1 MTVSNLNIS
10 HQTQTHLLLNQIP
23 KMPPNNSLK
32 PLTWCVCV
40 WQRETR
46 IKNILLSQNLPKN
59 VQEHV
64 TYEYIAR
71 AFPQAWVGVSA
82 CVGPYSLNFT
92 SYIVNL
98 PPPGSL
104 LARLPWLRAASVS
117 SKAAPLLDSLFWSLS
132 LCLGVKPPWLLLH
145 YFWAS
150 LLYYSLLFLYV
161 HTFANILSS
170 NYPMWAMP
178 SVSYWDPD

>member
-1 MTVSNLNIS
+1 MV
-10 HQTQTHLLLNQIP
+10 
-23 KMPPNNSLK
+23 
-32 PLTWCVCV
+32 CVCV

-59 VQEHV
+59 LQEHV